1 MNKLI
6 LFFFLFLTSFFFSQ
20 TIEEK
25 VNYTYDNFS
34 SENYSNSVKYI
45 DEIEKHLFVEQVS
58 SGQIINFYDLTIH
71 SYYNLSDYKTAI
83 AFGEKRREFVESL
96 QRVPIVD
103 SLILDS
109 YILLYTLSREISN
122 TNESSRYIDKIIE
135 LSKDK
140 NGFYLDAYNLFSLG
154 KVDIIIQ
161 KNNYV
166 DAIELLKEL
175 ESYNLYF
182 YNSNSFELVDL
193 YIKLGLSYMEI
204 SNIELSKNY
213 LMKSLEI
220 LKDFNKEFSMSGI
233 QATLC
238 LGSLYRIIGDYK
250 SAIDYFERAEKY
262 GGDAFSAEPLLLCTF
277 LQNKAMLLREF
288 EDFEKFHEVE
298 ELYWQNIKIRK
309 EVLGESHS
317 EYASALISLG
327 RFYQTVGNYLSAET
341 YIRKGQE
348 ILLNSYGSNFN
359 GVAYAISELS
369 QLKFELDDFKEALL
383 LSKDALSIYESNNF
397 VNTLEFAQI
406 KSRLAYFY
414 WSMRDYKNAILE
426 FENSIELYIALFSE
440 EHRFVIQEKLALAHL
455 YSEIGNITKA
465 KEIVTPI
472 ASIDESAVNY
482 AFENYFDG
490 NYCLIELNHQQELSK
505 AVYEDELRLLKKI
518 EKSDFKGTDRHA
530 SLLKKLAMSEFHEG
544 NIESALKRLRKIN
557 SINIDQYG
565 SGHTKVAES
574 FHLISQAYFTLGRL
588 DSAEFYLKKAY
599 TIKVNV
605 YGANNPNTSDVL
617 KDLAYLEMKKGNAEK
632 GDILFRD
639 FIKIEEDN
647 FLKTYLVLNET
658 GMLEYKDNIENS
670 TRRYFDLRIP
680 KNDSINSGTIIE
692 LYESWQSCN
701 GINYSFNL
709 RLKNLVESSN
719 DSTVTN
725 TYHAIKNEMAKRTKW
740 IGFSVESR
748 KNLKCNIDSLDI
760 KIQSLE
766 RKLYA
771 SLDIKLSQLSPIDN
785 DQVFSLIDSNSI
797 YINISELNPANGNYL
812 FSIYSSSTPQPI
824 LINSIID
831 LKEISGVTQ
840 NYEEENS
847 LLYDLLW
854 KHLESFT
861 NGIKRI
867 YISSEGIY
875 SQLNLSTFYNAKANK
890 FLFEKHEIVVFDNL
904 RSFVAIKT
912 RKKNESFG
920 SASSLYGYPNYNSI
934 EDFSPININQ
944 LVSKRDLS
952 KIWIDSLNRGGI
964 KVIDLPGTKV
974 EVDQIAKTLQKN
986 GWKVNSYIGV
996 SASESNIKKE
1006 ANPRILHIATHGYFF
1021 DDIPLDTTENRFLG
1035 LDRNRVVEDP
1045 MLRSGLLLTGANRTL
1060 QGEESQGE
1068 NGLLSAAEASLLD
1081 LRETELVVLSACE
1094 TGKGVVKNSEGV
1106 YGLRKAFADAGAQN
1120 VIMSL
1125 WEVDDKVTQ
1134 EFMTRFYEIWL
1145 NDKTTIREAFN
1156 RTQLEIKA
1164 KYPQPYYWGAFI
1176 LVGE

>member
-34 SENYSNSVKYI
+34 SENYSNSVNYI
-45 DEIEKHLFVEQVS
+45 DEVEKHLFAEQFS
-58 SGQIINFYDLTIH
+58 SGQIIEFYDLTIH
-71 SYYNLSDYKTAI
+71 SYYNLNDLKSAI
-83 AFGEKRREFVESL
+83 EFGEKRKEFIESL
-96 QRVPIVD
+96 QRIPIVD

-109 YILLYTLSREISN
+109 YILLYSFN
-122 TNESSRYIDKIIE
+122 QESSNDNEASRYLDKIIE
-135 LSKDK
+135 SSKDK
-140 NGFYLDAYNLFSLG
+140 KGFFLDAYNYFSLA
-154 KVDIIIQ
+154 KVELTLEKDNYTTAIQ
-161 KNNYV
+161 P
-166 DAIELLKEL
+166 LKDL
-175 ESYNLYF
+175 EKYNLSY
-182 YNSNSFELVDL
+182 YNDNSIEMVELYV
-193 YIKLGLSYMEI
+193 KLGLSYMEI
-204 SNIELSKNY
+204 SNFELSERY
-213 LMKSLEI
+213 LLKSVKI
-220 LKDFNKEFSMSGI
+220 LKDHDSEYTFLGI
-233 QATLC
+233 QATIC
-238 LGSLYRIIGDYK
+238 LGSLYRRKGNYDLALEYYEK
-250 SAIDYFERAEKY
+250 AEIN
-262 GGDAFSAEPLLLCTF
+262 GEAAFTEKPLLLSNL
-277 LQNKAMLLREF
+277 LQNKANILNDYD
-288 EDFEKFHEVE
+288 DFEKFYEIE
-298 ELYWQNIKIRK
+298 KLYLKTIEIRK
-309 EVLGESHS
+309 EVLGDNHS
-317 EYASALISLG
+317 EYAKALINLG
-327 RFYQTVGNYLSAET
+327 KFYQTVGNYKSAK
-341 YIRKGQE
+341 INISKGYE
-348 ILLNSYGSNFN
+348 ILNSNYGINFIGLAN
-359 GVAYAISELS
+359 AISGLS
-369 QLKFELDDFKEALL
+369 SLDLELDDFQEASKLL
-383 LSKDALSIYESNNF
+383 NNEIAIFISNNAE
-397 VNTLEFAQI
+397 NTLEFAGV

-414 WSMRDYKNAILE
+414 WSIRDYKNAILE
-426 FENSIELYIALFSE
+426 FENSIEIYITLFSE
-440 EHRFVIQEKLALAHL
+440 DHSFVIQEKLALAQL
-455 YSEIGNITKA
+455 YAEIGNITKA

-472 ASIDESAVNY
+472 ASIDESSVDY
-482 AFENYFDG
+482 TFENYFDG

-518 EKSDFKGTDRHA
+518 EKSDFNGTNRHA
-530 SLLKKLAMSEFHEG
+530 SLLEKLAMSEFHEG

-565 SGHTKVAES
+565 AGHTKVAES

-605 YGANNPNTSDVL
+605 YGASNPNTSDVL
-617 KDLAYLEMKKGNAEK
+617 KDLAYLELKKGNAEK
-632 GDILFRD
+632 GDVLFRD

-658 GMLEYKDNIENS
+658 GMLEYKNNIENS

-719 DSTVTN
+719 DSTVIN

-875 SQLNLSTFYNAKANK
+875 SQLNLSTIYNAKANK

-920 SASSLYGYPNYNSI
+920 SASSLYGYPNYNSN
-934 EDFSPININQ
+934 EDFSSININQ
-944 LVSKRDLS
+944 LESKRDLS
-952 KIWIDSLNRGGI
+952 KIWIDSLTRGGL
-964 KVIDLPGTKV
+964 KATPLPATKIEV
-974 EVDQIAKTLQKN
+974 ENISLTFKSK
-986 GWKVNSYIGV
+986 GWQVNSFLADH
-996 SASESNIKKE
+996 ASETNIKKE
-1006 ANPRILHIATHGYFF
+1006 VSPRVLHVATHGYFF
-1021 DDIPLDTTENRFLG
+1021 EDIPLDTLDNRFLG
-1035 LDRNRVVEDP
+1035 MDRNRVVQDP
-1045 MLRSGLLLTGANRTL
+1045 MLRSGLLFTGANRTL
-1060 QGEESQGE
+1060 QGEESKGE
-1068 NGLLSAAEASLLD
+1068 NGMLSAAEASLLD

-1094 TGKGVVKNSEGV
+1094 TGKGEVKNSEGV
-1106 YGLRKAFADAGAQN
+1106 YGLRKAFADAGAKN
-1120 VIMSL
+1120 IIMSL
-1125 WEVDDKVTQ
+1125 WKVDDKVTQ

-1145 NDKTTIREAFN
+1145 NEKTSIREAFN
-1156 RTQLEIKA
+1156 RSQLEIKA
-1164 KYPQPYYWGAFI
+1164 EYPQPYYWGAFI

>member
-1 MNKLI
+1 MNKLV
-6 LFFFLFLTSFFFSQ
+6 LLFFLFRISCLFSQ
-20 TIEEK
+20 SMEEK
-25 VNYTYDNFS
+25 FNYTYDNFRS
-34 SENYSNSVKYI
+34 QNYLNSVKYI
-45 DEIEKHLFVEQVS
+45 DEVEKYLFTAQFS

-71 SYYNLSDYKTAI
+71 SYYNLSDYKTAT
-83 AFGEKRREFVESL
+83 AYGEKRREFVESL

-140 NGFYLDAYNLFSLG
+140 NGFYLDTYNLFSLG

-182 YNSNSFELVDL
+182 YDSNSFELVDL

-238 LGSLYRIIGDYK
+238 LGSLHRIIGDYK
-250 SAIDYFERAEKY
+250 SAIEYFEKAEKY

-383 LSKDALSIYESNNF
+383 LSKDALSIYESNNAEK
-397 VNTLEFAQI
+397 TLKFAQTT
-406 KSRLAYFY
+406 SRLAYFY
-414 WSMRDYKNAILE
+414 WSIRDYKNAILE
-426 FENSIELYIALFSE
+426 FENSIEILTNLFSE
-440 EHRFVIQEKLALAHL
+440 NQTNVIEKKLALAHL
-455 YSEIGNITKA
+455 YAEIGNITKA

-482 AFENYFDG
+482 TFENYFDG
-490 NYCLIELNHQQELSK
+490 NYCLIELKHQQELSK
-505 AVYEDELRLLKKI
+505 SVYEDELRLLKKI
-518 EKSDFKGTDRHA
+518 EKSDFNGSNRHA
-530 SLLKKLAMSEFHEG
+530 SLLEKLAMSEFHEG
-544 NIESALKRLRKIN
+544 NFESALKRLRKIN

-599 TIKVNV
+599 AIKVDV
-605 YGANNPNTSDVL
+605 YGANNPNTSDIL
-617 KDLAYLEMKKGNAEK
+617 KDLAYLELKKGNSEK
-632 GDILFRD
+632 GDVLFKD
-639 FIKIEEDN
+639 FIKIEEEN
-647 FLKTYLVLNET
+647 FLRTYLVLNET
-658 GMLEYKDNIENS
+658 GMLEYKNDIENS
-670 TRRYFDLRIP
+670 TRRYLDLRIP

-709 RLKNLVESSN
+709 RLKNLVEASN
-719 DSTVTN
+719 DSSVIN
-725 TYHAIKNEMAKRTKW
+725 TYNAIKNEMAKRTKW

-748 KNLKCNIDSLDI
+748 NNLKCNIDSLDI

-766 RKLYA
+766 RKLYKA
-771 SLDIKLSQLSPIDN
+771 LDIQLSQISPIDN

-797 YINISELNPANGNYL
+797 YINISELNPAKGYYL
-812 FSIYSSSTPQPI
+812 FSIYSSKSSQPI
-824 LINSIID
+824 LINSSLD
-831 LKEISGVTQ
+831 LEEISGITQ
-840 NYEEENS
+840 NYEEENG

-854 KHLESFT
+854 KQLESFT

-875 SQLNLSTFYNAKANK
+875 SQLNISTFYNSKKKK
-890 FLFEKHEIVVFDNL
+890 FLFEEHEIIVNNNL
-904 RSFVAIKT
+904 RSFVTKKT
-912 RKKNESFG
+912 NG
-920 SASSLYGYPNYNSI
+920 TIGGPSALYGFPDYNASYSSNEI
-934 EDFSPININQ
+934 DNH
-944 LVSKRDLS
+944 LTTRDLNAIWVDSLTRS
-952 KIWIDSLNRGGI
+952 KIKVSL
-964 KVIDLPGTKV
+964 LPGTKV
-974 EVDQIAKTLQKN
+974 EVDQITKTLVKN
-986 GWKVNSYIGV
+986 GWEVNTYTGI
-996 SASESNIKKE
+996 SASETNIKKE
-1006 ANPRILHIATHGYFF
+1006 VSPRVLHLATHGYFF
-1021 DDIPLDTTENRFLG
+1021 EDIPLDTLNNKFLG
-1035 LDRNRVVEDP
+1035 MDRNLVIQDP
-1045 MLRSGLLLTGANRTL
+1045 MLRSGLLFTGANRAF
-1060 QGEESQGE
+1060 QGEETQGE
-1068 NGLLSAAEASLLD
+1068 NGLLTAAEVSLLD
-1081 LRETELVVLSACE
+1081 LRGTELVILSACE
-1094 TGKGVVKNSEGV
+1094 TGKGEFKNSEGV
-1106 YGLRKAFADAGAQN
+1106 YGLRKGFADAGAQN

-1125 WEVDDKVTQ
+1125 WKVDDKVTQ